1 MMNEKINEQQVRHVA
16 KLARLKITDEQV
28 KTFTRQ
34 LDAILTY
41 VAQLE
46 QLDTSNVEPLAH
58 CLPVSNV
65 LRDDTVQPSLS
76 NADALANAPAKD
88 GEFFTIPKVLG
99 DPGA

>member
-1 MMNEKINEQQVRHVA
+1 MSDKINEQQVRHVA
-16 KLARLKITDEQV
+16 KLARLKITDDQV
-28 KTFTRQ
+28 KTFTPQ
-34 LDAILTY
+34 LNAILTY

-65 LRDDTVQPSLS
+65 LRDDTIKPSLS

-99 DPGA
+99 NSGA

>member
-1 MMNEKINEQQVRHVA
+1 MSDKITEQQVRHVA

-28 KTFTRQ
+28 KTFTPQ
-34 LDAILTY
+34 LNAILTY

-46 QLDTSNVEPLAH
+46 QLDTSHVEPLAH

-65 LRDDTVQPSLS
+65 LRDDTIQPSLS

-88 GEFFTIPKVLG
+88 GEFFTIHKVLG
-99 DPGA
+99 NAGA